1 MATTTQRA
9 TLRTFH
15 GPTMAH
21 ALAEV
26 KKGLGPDAVI
36 LHTRTYRV
44 GGVMGVGGRDM
55 VEITASTDAGGVRA
69 RRIRPRAEGGY
80 DAGLAMGFERAGD
93 AVTSDAGFVPTPP
106 WFQPAGRAVPPAMGR
121 TAAAG
126 PARAAGQQVEAK
138 PTVEGVLG
146 AVPGAVGGPVG
157 LVAPAPRGKSAA
169 EIEATPPR
177 RVVAAAPSAGIAAPS
192 PLVTTPRV
200 GGPDAPSRLTPTR
213 VEPAPTTPR
222 APAALAEERAASRRR
237 GGLVRQAARR
247 AEARAGRAVESEAPS
262 VGTGPVFDLYMQL
275 LESQTSTEVADE
287 LAGAVRDELT
297 AAELADPGVARE
309 AMLRHLARKIAVV
322 RDNQPPTRTATGR
335 PSVVALVGPTGVGKT
350 TTVAKLAATYKLRY
364 GRKVGLVTADTY
376 RIAAV
381 EQLRTYADIVGL
393 PLKIALSPRDMAG
406 AIESLDACDVVLVD
420 TAGRSQHDAA
430 RLGELGEFLE
440 AARPDTSHLVLSLA
454 AAESV
459 IFAAAERFGVL
470 RPQRLILSK
479 LDEAVDFG
487 VIANIARRVGL
498 PISHVT
504 TGQEV
509 PDHIEP
515 ASADRLARLV
525 LDGRAAWKVLSGDK

>member
-44 GGVMGVGGRDM
+44 GGVMGVGARDM
-55 VEITASTDAGGVRA
+55 VEITASTDAGGERA

-80 DAGLAMGFERAGD
+80 DAGLAMGAGTPNG
-93 AVTSDAGFVPTPP
+93 AVTSDAGFIPTPP
-106 WFQPAGRAVPPAMGR
+106 WFQPAGRTIPPAMGR
-121 TAAAG
+121 LAAG
-126 PARAAGQQVEAK
+126 GTARAAGQQVEAK
-138 PTVEGVLG
+138 PTGEGVLG
-146 AVPGAVGGPVG
+146 TAPGTDGV
-157 LVAPAPRGKSAA
+157 VAPAPRGKSAA
-169 EIEATPPR
+169 EIEATPAR
-177 RVVAAAPSAGIAAPS
+177 RMAATPFPVGIAVSAAQ
-192 PLVTTPRV
+192 VVTPRV
-200 GGPDAPSRLTPTR
+200 ETPEAPGRLTPTR

-222 APAALAEERAASRRR
+222 AQAALEEELAAIRR
-237 GGLVRQAARR
+237 LVGQVLQSSRR
-247 AEARAGRAVESEAPS
+247 AEARAGRAVEGEAPS

-297 AAELADPGVARE
+297 AAELADSGVARE
-309 AMLRHLARKIAVV
+309 AMLRHLAKRISVV

-420 TAGRSQHDAA
+420 TAGRSQHDTA

-440 AARPDTSHLVLSLA
+440 AAKPDTSHLVLSLA

-459 IFAAAERFGVL
+459 IFAAAERFGGL